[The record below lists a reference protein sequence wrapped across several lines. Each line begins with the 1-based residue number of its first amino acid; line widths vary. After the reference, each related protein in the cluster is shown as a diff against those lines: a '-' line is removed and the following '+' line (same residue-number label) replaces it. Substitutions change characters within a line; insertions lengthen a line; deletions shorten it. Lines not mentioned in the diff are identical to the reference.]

1 MVKILFNYVVKYII
15 CKMLNIFKTA
25 NKTEKVLTNEIVS
38 DNLLVKQFNGLNIE
52 IHGTYEEPLFKA
64 KDIGNLLEMSN
75 IREVIKNFNNKQR
88 CDVS

>member
-1 MVKILFNYVVKYII
+1 
-15 CKMLNIFKTA
+15 MLNIFKTA

-38 DNLLVKQFNGLNIE
+38 DNLLVKQYNGLNIQ
-52 IHGTYEEPLFKA
+52 IYGTYEEPLFKA

>member
-1 MVKILFNYVVKYII
+1 M
-15 CKMLNIFKTA
+15 
-25 NKTEKVLTNEIVS
+25 S
-38 DNLLVKQFNGLNIE
+38 DNLLVKQYNGLNIQ
-52 IHGTYEEPLFKA
+52 IYGTYEEPLFKA